1 MVERPPEER
10 SVGGSIPPPGTIYME
25 IQNNSNKTRLASFKV
40 AHEGL
45 WHALTNQRNFQIQ
58 VLVGFA
64 VLILAWFLNF
74 TRTEW
79 LILIITVALVLT
91 AELLNTVIEVVVDL
105 AVQEKLLPEAKLA
118 KDVSAAAVL
127 LMSIFALVVGLVLFL
142 PHLF

>member
-1 MVERPPEER
+1 
-10 SVGGSIPPPGTIYME
+10 ME